1 MAQGGNLTLRDRLGW
16 SGLFS
21 WFQNGKKPVGLFRG
35 QPKQFN
41 ATEAAGSS
49 ISSGKPVTVQ
59 TALQVSAVFAAVR
72 IIAGGV
78 AQVDKQVVVKQYDDK
93 RQRFTHRPIPD
104 DRLWTLLCEKPNDW
118 QTPFEFWEAM
128 VMLAALCGN
137 SYAFINAPTGIPVE
151 IIPLMND
158 QVTVI
163 QTEDNTLKYLIRVS
177 GGTDLT
183 LDQRSVLHLRG
194 PSLGGPLG
202 LDVLETAREVIGIS
216 QSAEHAHAEI
226 MNRRG
231 RFDGAVTSDTDL
243 TPDAIKS
250 IREQF
255 VERFGPGGNGGVA
268 FLDRAAKFFP
278 ITQTS
283 TDLQLIE
290 HRRHAIDEVGRAF
303 GVFSQLLNQHSANSA
318 YASVEQVFLAHLVH
332 TLEPWL
338 VRVEQAV
345 KRDVIGFAS
354 TAAKKYFVCSRESLM
369 RGTIRD
375 MAEYLKTMI
384 LMGVLTPNEARVIV
398 GRNPLEE
405 PGADRPMT
413 QLNMRVGF
421 EPTLAETQKPPAA
434 TPDQTSEPNVEP
446 RS

>member
-16 SGLFS
+16 TGLFS
-21 WFQNGKKPVGLFRG
+21 WFNNGKKPTGLFRG
-35 QPKQFN
+35 QDRQFN
-41 ATEAAGSS
+41 AAESAGTSS
-49 ISSGKPVTVQ
+49 SSGKPVNVQ

-78 AQVDKQVVVKQYDDK
+78 AQVEKQVVVREYDSQ

-104 DRLWTLLCEKPNDW
+104 DRLWRLLCERPNDF
-118 QTPFEFWEAM
+118 QTPFEFWECM

-137 SYAFINAPTGIPVE
+137 SYAFVNAPSGLPLE

-158 QVTVI
+158 QITVV
-163 QTEDNTLKYLIRVS
+163 QKDDNTLAYRVKVS
-177 GGTDLT
+177 GGDTLDLT
-183 LDQRSVLHLRG
+183 QRQVLHLRG

-216 QSAEHAHAEI
+216 QSAEHAHSEI

-231 RFDGAVTSDTDL
+231 RFDGIVSADTDL
-243 TPDAIKS
+243 AETTIKS

-255 VERFGPGGNGGVA
+255 VSRFGPGGNGGVA
-268 FLDRAAKFFP
+268 FLDRAAKFSP

-318 YASVEQVFLAHLVH
+318 YASVEQVFLAHLTH

-345 KRDVIGFAS
+345 KRDVIGFGG
-354 TAAKKYFVCSRESLM
+354 TADKKQFVCSRESLI
-369 RGTIRD
+369 RGTVRD

-384 LMGVLTPNEARVIV
+384 LMGVLTPNEARVMI

-421 EPTLAETQKPPAA
+421 EPTLAETQSVPAE
-434 TPDQTSEPNVEP
+434 TPNQTSEPDDE
-446 RS
+446 